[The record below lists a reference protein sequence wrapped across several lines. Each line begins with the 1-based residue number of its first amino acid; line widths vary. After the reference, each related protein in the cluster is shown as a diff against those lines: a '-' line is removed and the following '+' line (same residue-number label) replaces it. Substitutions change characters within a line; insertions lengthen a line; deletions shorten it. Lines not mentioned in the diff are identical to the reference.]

1 MFKMEE
7 GESIKD
13 FMLRFIAI
21 TNQLMLLSRTFDNV
35 DLVHKV
41 LRSLTKEW
49 QPKVTTIKE
58 SLEIRMST
66 IQKLYGNL

>member
-13 FMLRFIAI
+13 LIQRFIAI
-21 TNQLMLLSRTFDNV
+21 TNHLMFLGRTFNNAN
-35 DLVHKV
+35 LVYKI
-41 LRSLTKEW
+41 LRYLTKEW

-58 SLEIRMST
+58 FLKIRMLT
-66 IQKLYGNL
+66 I